1 MLEFELLGHQTLL
14 IDPLY
19 GDHLARVALFH
30 SFEDHA
36 IGALAKNL
44 TVGYKV
50 IFKDRVEALLVGGT
64 LMLRQWQEVA

>member
-1 MLEFELLGHQTLL
+1 LLEFELLGHQALF

-19 GDHLARVALFH
+19 GHDLARVALVH

-44 TVGYKV
+44 TVGYKI
-50 IFKDRVEALLVGGT
+50 IFKD
-64 LMLRQWQEVA
+64 